1 MTSEKDQPSARRAR
15 HTLPPSPQGWPSLS
29 WPQGGG
35 LDSGERRNTVGVKV
49 VVPAL
54 SAQRVLGLPSPGLKA
69 LTTDNYNV
77 MSYLPR

>member
-1 MTSEKDQPSARRAR
+1 MPCLQARKAG
-15 HTLPPSPQGWPSLS
+15 PVGLS

-69 LTTDNYNV
+69 H
-77 MSYLPR
+77 RR